1 MMSDLD
7 LDKCPNCER
16 RGDETPLHACGDIV
30 YRCVECDIYFYFC
43 QQQKR
48 KIDIG
53 AIDTYFSQKI
63 KNLHFKYLGIHNK

>member
-1 MMSDLD
+1 MMSDRD
-7 LDKCPNCER
+7 IDKCPDCER
-16 RGDETPLHACGDIV
+16 RGDETPLHACGNIV

-53 AIDTYFSQKI
+53 AIDTYFYPKKKKST
-63 KNLHFKYLGIHNK
+63 F